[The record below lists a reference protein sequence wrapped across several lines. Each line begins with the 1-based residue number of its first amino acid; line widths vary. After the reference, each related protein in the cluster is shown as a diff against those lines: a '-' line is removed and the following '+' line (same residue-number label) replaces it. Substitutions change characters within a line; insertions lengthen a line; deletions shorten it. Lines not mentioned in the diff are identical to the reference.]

1 MIILKSSDEIALMK
15 KSGAIV
21 RDTLALLEEKIR
33 AGMTTSKL
41 DRIAYDYITGAGAK
55 PSFLGY
61 GGFPGSICVS
71 VNEEVVHGIPG
82 SRVIKEGDIVS
93 VDVGALLNG
102 FHGDAARTF
111 PIGKVSA
118 EKEKLI
124 QVCKESFFKGVEKF
138 TEGARLGDISSA
150 IQAHAE
156 ANGFSVVREL
166 VGHGIGRSLHE
177 DPNVPNYGVEG
188 RGVRLRAGMVFAI
201 EPMICAGGHRIYQE
215 SNGWTIVTADA
226 RPSAHYE
233 NTVALTDDGIV
244 YTTL

>member
-15 KSGAIV
+15 QAGAIV
-21 RDTLALLEEKIR
+21 RDTLALLQEKIR

-41 DRIAYDYITGAGAK
+41 DRLAYEYITSCGAT

-61 GGFPGSICVS
+61 GGFQGSICVS

-82 SRVIKEGDIVS
+82 SRIIKEGDIVS
-93 VDVGALLNG
+93 VDVGAKLKG

-111 PIGKVSA
+111 PIGKVGA

-124 QVCKESFFKGVEKF
+124 RVCEESFFKGVEKF

-150 IQAHAE
+150 IQIHAE
-156 ANGFSVVREL
+156 SNGFSVVREL
-166 VGHGIGRSLHE
+166 VGHGIGRELHE
-177 DPNVPNYGVEG
+177 DPNVPNYGTAG
-188 RGVRLRAGMVFAI
+188 HGVRLRAGMVFAI
-201 EPMICAGGHRIYQE
+201 EPMICAGSHRIYQE
-215 SNGWTIVTADA
+215 DNGWTIVTADA

-233 NTVALTDDGIV
+233 NTVALTENGIV